1 MTVLVIGANGQDG
14 SILCDLLKARNESY
28 VAVSR
33 TATWFSDGT
42 SMGRVDLSKTSEATD
57 FLENVKPNKI
67 VHLAAVHAPSGSM
80 VRLGDEKFDEM
91 IKCHVDISKNVLDWQ
106 IKNPE
111 SKSIFAL
118 SSQMF
123 SVAKQNSLINLSSE
137 ANPTSKYGETK
148 AICWEML
155 KKYRINQNVNTVGLI
170 LFNHTSERSK
180 PDFLF
185 QELASQIANLI
196 KTKKGIIKIRDA
208 NAYIDIHSAY
218 DLGEG
223 IIKTMENEFAQDF
236 IFSSGKYSKIQ
247 EIIQETL
254 MKLEMSLTVEI
265 ISTNQSTSGIPL
277 YGDISKTQSLL
288 GWTPKVTPSEILLSM
303 INFYGCREH

>member
-1 MTVLVIGANGQDG
+1 VTVLVIGSNGQDG

-33 TATWFSDGT
+33 TATCFSDGT

-57 FLENVKPNKI
+57 LLNIVKPTAI

-106 IKNPE
+106 LENPD

-123 SVAKQNSLINLSSE
+123 SMAKQDPLINLNSE
-137 ANPTSKYGETK
+137 VNPTSKYGETK

-155 KKYRINQNVNTVGLI
+155 KRYRFNQNVNTVGLI

-185 QELASQIANLI
+185 HELARQITNLV
-196 KTKKGIIKIRDA
+196 KTKKGTVKIRDA

-218 DLGEG
+218 DLGNG
-223 IIKTMENEFAQDF
+223 IIKTIENDEAQDF
-236 IFSSGKYSKIQ
+236 IFSSGKYFKIQ
-247 EIIQETL
+247 EIIQEAL
-254 MKLEMSLTVEI
+254 LRLDMSHTVDI
-265 ISTNQSTSGIPL
+265 VSTNQSTAEIPL
-277 YGDISKTQSLL
+277 HGDISKTRNILD
-288 GWTPKVTPSEILLSM
+288 WTPKATPSEILLSM
-303 INFYGCREH
+303 IN

>member
-1 MTVLVIGANGQDG
+1 MTVLVIGSNGQDG

-57 FLENVKPNKI
+57 LLDKVKPNVI

-80 VRLGDEKFDEM
+80 VQLGDEKFDEM
-91 IKCHVDISKNVLDWQ
+91 VKCHVGISKNVLDWQ
-106 IKNPE
+106 LENPD

-123 SVAKQNSLINLSSE
+123 SVAKQDPLINLNSE
-137 ANPTSKYGETK
+137 VNPASKYGETK

-180 PDFLF
+180 PNFLF
-185 QELASQIANLI
+185 HELARQITNLI
-196 KTKKGIIKIRDA
+196 KTKKGVVKIRDA
-208 NAYIDIHSAY
+208 NAHIDIHSAY

-223 IIKTMENEFAQDF
+223 IIKAMENEVAQDF
-236 IFSSGKYSKIQ
+236 IFSSGKYFKIQ
-247 EIIQETL
+247 GIIQETL
-254 MKLEMSLTVEI
+254 MRLELSPTVDI
-265 ISTNQSTSGIPL
+265 VSTNQSTTEIPL

-288 GWTPKVTPSEILLSM
+288 GWTPKAKPSEILLSM
-303 INFYGCREH
+303 IDL